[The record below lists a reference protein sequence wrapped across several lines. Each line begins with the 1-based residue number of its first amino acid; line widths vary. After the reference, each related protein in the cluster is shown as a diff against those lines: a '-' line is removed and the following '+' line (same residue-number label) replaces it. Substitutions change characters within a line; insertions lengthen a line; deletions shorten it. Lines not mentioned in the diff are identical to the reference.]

1 MAPEGRRKYAHR
13 IGTTTAAQQIASQ
26 TGDMTEKHRV
36 VGVLGGMGPDATVD
50 FMSKVIAATPAE
62 KDQDHV
68 HMIVDHNPK
77 VPNRQA
83 AILDGGED
91 PGPALADMAVRLE
104 SAGADFLVI
113 PCNTAYVFRNSVT
126 AVASIPL
133 LSIIDEAIAAIGD
146 QCPGAKAVGVLA
158 TDGCLR
164 ANVYQEAMVEQGIE
178 PILPSEGELAEFMQ
192 LVGRIKSGYQG
203 EAIATSMAVLAKAL
217 IDRGAQ
223 AVIAGCTEIPLVLN
237 ETMIDVPLISS
248 TDVLAE
254 KTAAIACGDLPLPHQ
269 E

>member
-1 MAPEGRRKYAHR
+1 MAPKVLKKYAHP
-13 IGTTTAAQQIASQ
+13 IGAIMIVQQIASQ
-26 TGDMTEKHRV
+26 IGEMTKQGRI

-83 AILDGGED
+83 AILTGGED
-91 PGPALADMAVRLE
+91 PGPALAEMAVRLE

-113 PCNTAYVFRNSVT
+113 PCNTAYVFRDSVAAAT
-126 AVASIPL
+126 SIPL
-133 LSIIDEAIAAIGD
+133 LSIIDESIAAIAHR
-146 QCPGAKAVGVLA
+146 CPAARSVGILA

-164 ANVYQEAMVEQGIE
+164 ANVYQEAMVERGMQAV
-178 PILPSEGELAEFMQ
+178 LPGTQEIGELMT
-192 LVGRIKSGYQG
+192 LIGRIKGGDQC
-203 EAIATSMAVLAKAL
+203 EAVATGMTDIANAL
-217 IDRGAQ
+217 LERGAQ

-237 ETMIDVPLISS
+237 DAMIDVPLISS
-248 TDVLAE
+248 TDILAE
-254 KTAAIACGDLPLPHQ
+254 KTVAIACGDLPLPHQ

>member
-1 MAPEGRRKYAHR
+1 MVPDGLRKYAHP
-13 IGTTTAAQQIASQ
+13 IGTTTAAQQMASKMV
-26 TGDMTEKHRV
+26 DMTEQDRI

-50 FMSKVIAATPAE
+50 FLSKVIAATPAE
-62 KDQDHV
+62 NDQDHV

-83 AILDGGED
+83 AILTGGED
-91 PGPALADMAVRLE
+91 PGLALAEMAVRLE

-113 PCNTAYVFRNSVT
+113 PCNTAYVFRNSVI

-133 LSIIDEAIAAIGD
+133 LSIIDESMKAIARL
-146 QCPGAKAVGVLA
+146 CPGAKAVGILA

-164 ANVYQEAMVEQGIE
+164 ANVYQDAMVEQGMGAV
-178 PILPSEGELAEFMQ
+178 LPTSQEVGELMTLIE
-192 LVGRIKSGYQG
+192 RIKGGDQG
-203 EAIATSMAVLAKAL
+203 DTVATKMVDIANKL
-217 IDRGAQ
+217 IERGAQ

-237 ETMIDVPLISS
+237 DTMIDVPLISS

-254 KTAAIACGDLPLPHQ
+254 KTAAIACGELPLPHQ